1 MHFWLLVCGLLAT
14 LGNVLLRP
22 ELRPA
27 FLRAPRPAPPIF
39 GRVPDFTL
47 ANRDG
52 RTVRLGDLAGGPW
65 IADFVFTR
73 CTASCPVMSG
83 KMARLD
89 RELAPPP
96 RVRLVSFSVDPEH
109 DTPAVLARYAASY
122 AASPRWL
129 FLTGSREHLYRL
141 SRQGFKLGV
150 DSRPASRGRLRID
163 AEDILHSTRFVLVDG
178 RANIRGYYDSLD
190 PAALRRLRDDLEAVG
205 R

>member
-1 MHFWLLVCGLLAT
+1 MHFWVLVCGLLAT
-14 LGNVLLRP
+14 VGNVLLRP
-22 ELRPA
+22 APQPA
-27 FLRAPRPAPPIF
+27 PQPAPRPAPPIL

-52 RTVRLGDLAGGPW
+52 RTVRLGDLAGEAW

-83 KMARLD
+83 KMAHLD

-129 FLTGSREHLYRL
+129 FLTGSREHLHRL

-150 DSRPASRGRLRID
+150 DSRPASRGPG

-178 RANIRGYYDSLD
+178 RASIRGYYDSLD

-205 R
+205 RE